1 LFCNRKSSSIK
12 GMSRDTTRSSDH
24 RRKASDAP
32 RCQIDEH
39 TATKESQLSGPGARR
54 NSNVRWIVCG
64 LLFLAATVNYTD
76 RQVIGILKPTLQ
88 LQGVPSSLLA
98 VRASSLWITVE
109 LVGGNRLR

>member
-1 LFCNRKSSSIK
+1 
-12 GMSRDTTRSSDH
+12 
-24 RRKASDAP
+24 
-32 RCQIDEH
+32 
-39 TATKESQLSGPGARR
+39 
-54 NSNVRWIVCG
+54 